1 MKRLLA
7 FLLVLTVFLSIQVT
21 AFAARDAGVAV
32 PPNRPGPAAAS
43 EDVDGGP
50 LGKYFLYNASDELID
65 EILSNQVL
73 KISIL
78 SASSLN
84 KADGESFLRSYKAAK
99 AVTDKHLRY
108 VQWIDIPKSYKT
120 DDLAYM
126 TYFFDCEGGSVEVTV
141 NGNPM
146 EVKHVS
152 GLRYCAKM
160 TEFGTVAI
168 YNDRW

>member
-7 FLLVLTVFLSIQVT
+7 FLLVLTVFLSIQIT
-21 AFAARDAGVAV
+21 AFAARADGL
-32 PPNRPGPAAAS
+32 PPNRPGSAAAS

-65 EILSNQVL
+65 ELLSNQVL

-84 KADGESFLRSYKAAK
+84 KADGESFLKSYKAAK

>member
-21 AFAARDAGVAV
+21 AFAARDDGVAV

-50 LGKYFLYNASDELID
+50 LGKYFLYNASDALID
-65 EILSNQVL
+65 ELLSHQVL

-84 KADGESFLRSYKAAK
+84 KADGESFLKSYKAAK

-152 GLRYCAKM
+152 GLRYCTKM